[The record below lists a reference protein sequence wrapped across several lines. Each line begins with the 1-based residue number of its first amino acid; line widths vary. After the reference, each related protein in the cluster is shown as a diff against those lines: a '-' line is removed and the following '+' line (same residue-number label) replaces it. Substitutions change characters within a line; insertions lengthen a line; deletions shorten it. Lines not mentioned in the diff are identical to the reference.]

1 MDTNK
6 NYFAATPSSLIKL
19 QLTTLVVILLGV
31 FLVDFSWLYLA
42 ISVLFFYAY
51 SVVGIS
57 MMMHRYYTHK
67 SFELHNAT
75 KWVLT
80 VFAVL
85 AGRGSPIGWV
95 YVHRLHHATSDTEK
109 DPHSPHYDTFKFI
122 GFKPV
127 YDDSKKINYFIVKEL
142 LTPAHIKIDKYYML
156 LIISFALIL
165 ALIDLNLVFYVWALP
180 VFLVSVSQIA
190 FNYFCHMNGYR
201 NFVTKDQSTNN
212 VFMWPLILGDAW
224 HNNHHAHADW
234 ASTKFKWWE
243 IDPVVWLI
251 KLVKVKNKLTQTS
264 K

>member
-1 MDTNK
+1 MDSNK
-6 NYFAATPSSLIKL
+6 SYFSATPSSLFKL
-19 QLTTLVVILLGV
+19 QLTTLVVILFGV
-31 FLVDFSWLYLA
+31 FLVDFSWSYLA

-67 SFELHNAT
+67 SFELHNIT

-80 VFAVL
+80 IFAVL
-85 AGRGSPIGWV
+85 SGRGSPIGWV

-122 GFKPV
+122 GFRPV

-142 LTPAHIKIDKYYML
+142 LTPVHIKIDKYYML
-156 LIISFALIL
+156 LIASFVLFLGLLDPNLIL
-165 ALIDLNLVFYVWALP
+165 YVWAMP

-190 FNYFCHMNGYR
+190 FNYFCHMYGYR
-201 NFVTKDQSTNN
+201 NFEVKDKSTNN
-212 VFMWPLILGDAW
+212 IFMWPLILGDAW
-224 HNNHHAHADW
+224 HNNHHADAKNYNTQH
-234 ASTKFKWWE
+234 KFWE
-243 IDPVVWLI
+243 LDPVAWFI
-251 KLVKVKNKLTQTS
+251 KLCS